1 LPAFFADQGVTV
13 VSSLPCYTASNTDQ
27 QRGDGVFAKSIEA
40 LRMLNKVGYG
50 KPNTGLELHL
60 VYNPLGAFLPGPQSA
75 LEADYKRILK
85 NEFDIVFNRLLCLTN
100 MPINRFLNYL
110 MSAGKYK
117 DYMETLVAAF
127 NPATIEGLM
136 CRNMLSV
143 SWDGFL
149 FDCDFNQMLD
159 LKIEQPHPLTH
170 VSQFSRDSLENRNI
184 VVGRHCFGCTAGA
197 GSSCGGEIV

>member
-1 LPAFFADQGVTV
+1 
-13 VSSLPCYTASNTDQ
+13 
-27 QRGDGVFAKSIEA
+27 FAKSIEA

-85 NEFDIVFNRLLCLTN
+85 NEFDIVFSRLLCLTN

-127 NPATIEGLM
+127 NPATSEGLM